1 MEAYGENFNIKI
13 PENIVEECSHVGECY
28 YDCLDNISRVKFPS
42 REIII
47 SELKETGGWLYQDL
61 LTMSL
66 KELQVKF
73 LWVICCNIAEGR
85 YK

>member
-47 SELKETGGWLYQDL
+47 SEFDNESV
-61 LTMSL
+61 SL
-66 KELQVKF
+66 GAAGLVLENIFNRKF
-73 LWVICCNIAEGR
+73 H
-85 YK
+85 